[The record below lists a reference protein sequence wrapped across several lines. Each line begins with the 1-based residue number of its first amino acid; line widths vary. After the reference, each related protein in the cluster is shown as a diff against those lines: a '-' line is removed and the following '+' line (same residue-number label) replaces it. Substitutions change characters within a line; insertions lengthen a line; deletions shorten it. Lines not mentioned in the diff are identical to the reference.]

1 MRPRLRRRM
10 PVRMPRA
17 QPTVLACCIALALGP
32 PGGVSAQ
39 ALRTPLPAPP
49 TSTAGSASTAGRSLL
64 LPGWG
69 QHHLGQRRAWA
80 YALLEAG
87 IWAAH
92 LELQASGRHYRGL
105 YRDAAWSTG
114 RIQSGSRVEGP
125 WAYYEAM
132 TEWTRSGAFD
142 ADASR
147 PGLQPE
153 EDPSTFNGAK
163 WALARGIYF
172 PGGVTPAESVPAYQ
186 AALAYYEK
194 RAYGTAYLWDW
205 TGKAEAL
212 AEYHHLINVSDAR
225 FREASATLGAV
236 LANHLLSAVDAY
248 VSARGGPR
256 TGLRVAP
263 EPAPGGVRWTLSARL
278 WSPR

>member
-1 MRPRLRRRM
+1 MRRTRSLSPA
-10 PVRMPRA
+10 PGA
-17 QPTVLACCIALALGP
+17 LAGALALLLSGASSSLGGQVTLPVSSPGP
-32 PGGVSAQ
+32 P
-39 ALRTPLPAPP
+39 PLSSLGPA
-49 TSTAGSASTAGRSLL
+49 AAAGRSLV

-69 QHHLGQRRAWA
+69 QWHLGQRRAWA
-80 YALLEAG
+80 YLLVEAG
-87 IWAAH
+87 VWAVH
-92 LELQASGRHYRGL
+92 LELQASGRHFSDL
-105 YRDAAWSTG
+105 YRDAAWTTG
-114 RIQSGSRVEGP
+114 RIQAGSRVEGP

-142 ADASR
+142 ADPNR
-147 PGLQPE
+147 PGIQPE

-172 PGGVTPAESVPAYQ
+172 PEGTVPAETDPAYQ

-194 RAYGTAYLWDW
+194 RSFGTAYLWDW
-205 TGKAEAL
+205 TGKDAAL
-212 AEYHHLINVSDAR
+212 AEYKHLINRSDAR

-256 TGLRVAP
+256 SALRVTP
-263 EPAPGGVRWTLSARL
+263 EPGPNGLRWTLSARL
-278 WSPR
+278 ERSP